1 MVRKKNKELEDFLA
15 DACVRAVAEAR
26 HTATFEDQ
34 THNLSD
40 SYGAA
45 VYKDGVLLPNTI
57 AYLSPEAEVAKKW
70 IDGKFHYGHVEM
82 MNYFM
87 NYRPK
92 AKGYSLV
99 LIAAMPYYAVLEYGG
114 GGLRNKYKVISGA
127 NSFMR
132 DLAKEIDERFGTGG
146 KFGGRRRQGTTLIR
160 IEDK

>member
-45 VYKDGVLLPNTI
+45 VYKDGVLLQNTI
-57 AYLSPEAEVAKKW
+57 AYLSPEATVGRKW
-70 IDGKFHYGHVEM
+70 KDDVKYGHDEM

-87 NYRPK
+87 NYKPK
-92 AKGYSLV
+92 SKGYSLV